1 MNLVLWRLF
10 RERYGPGLDGIGGLY
25 AAGRFHQQGT
35 RVAYFCADPSTAVL
49 EILVQ
54 TKTKEATPDDLILGR
69 FEFRGGISITAAS
82 TYADEPLPE
91 HWIQDLSITRSI
103 GGKWKAAHLSCLLQ
117 VPSVIVPEATNYI
130 MNAEHREAAM
140 LQIVSKRRFEF
151 DSRLL
156 VPPSFD

>member
-1 MNLVLWRLF
+1 MGLVLWRLF

-35 RVAYFCADPSTAVL
+35 RVVYFCADPSTAVL

-54 TKTKEATPDDLILGR
+54 TRTKEATPDDLILGC
-69 FEFRGGISITAAS
+69 FEFKGSVSITAAS

-91 HWIQDLSITRSI
+91 HWIQDLSITRLI
-103 GGKWKAAHLSCLLQ
+103 GQKWKIAYPSCLLK
-117 VPSVIVPEATNYI
+117 VPSVIIPEAANYVI
-130 MNAEHREAAM
+130 NAEHQEATG
-140 LQIVSKRRFEF
+140 LQILSRRLFEF

-156 VPPSFD
+156 VPPS